1 MNKPIY
7 TLTKLNNYP
16 FLLTKTKK
24 DINAG
29 TTMLPEN
36 ITTLKKMLLLKL
48 ILMETEGTPY
58 VPPTLC
64 INLYLSMDL
73 SAVLFTLLISNPEP
87 ITVVSNPSI
96 YLKLEEEDL

>member
-16 FLLTKTKK
+16 FLLMKTKK

-36 ITTLKKMLLLKL
+36 ITMLKKMLLLKL
-48 ILMETEGTPY
+48 ILMETEDTPY
-58 VPPTLC
+58 VPPTPC
-64 INLYLSMDL
+64 INLYLSTDL
-73 SAVLFTLLISNPEP
+73 SAVLFTLLISNPEL